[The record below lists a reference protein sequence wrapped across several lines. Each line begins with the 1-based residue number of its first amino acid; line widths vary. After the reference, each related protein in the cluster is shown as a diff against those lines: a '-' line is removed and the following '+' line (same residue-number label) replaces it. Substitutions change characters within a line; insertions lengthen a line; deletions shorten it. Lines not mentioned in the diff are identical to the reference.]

1 MIEVKLK
8 PYLLEFQLKLKEA
21 VIRNGLFGIEDFNE
35 LQESFDVILSSLNIN
50 DEYYIEIE
58 EHKIDKFNLG
68 SQAIALAN
76 AGESIDSISKTLSII
91 SNCGVTPEE
100 LKYWFDNY
108 SNLSYNKKQKSYG
121 NIFNVQERMQ
131 TIYQELQDQLEVI
144 RTTSK
149 EDFFRGKTTREQVIL
164 DVLKDIRMLTK
175 DAKEILK
182 TVDEHQRLEEFK
194 YLVIETIRSVDPTIA
209 TTIIKKLE
217 QDKALFNALLPPK

>member
-8 PYLLEFQLKLKEA
+8 PYLLEFQTKLKEA
-21 VIRNGLFGIEDFNE
+21 VVRNGLFGTEDFNE
-35 LQESFDVILSSLNIN
+35 LQESFDIIISSLSIN
-50 DEYYIEIE
+50 EEYYIEIE

-68 SQAIALAN
+68 PQAIALAN
-76 AGESIDSISKTLSII
+76 AGESLVSIAKTLSII
-91 SNCGVTPEE
+91 SSCGVTPDE

-108 SNLSYNKKQKSYG
+108 SNLTYNKKQKSYG

-131 TIYQELQDQLEVI
+131 MLYQDLQDQLDEI
-144 RTTSK
+144 KLTSK
-149 EDFFRGKTTREQVIL
+149 EDFFRGKTTKEQVINDTL
-164 DVLKDIRMLTK
+164 AHIRMLTK

-182 TVDEHQRLEEFK
+182 TVDEHQKLEEFK
-194 YLVIETIRSVDPTIA
+194 YLVIETIRSVDPIIA